1 MTLAL
6 WLLALAAIA
15 LGLLG
20 LVLPLLPGSPL
31 LLAGVW
37 LAAWL
42 DDYQRVGG
50 WTVAVIAVLAL
61 AAWAIDYLAAVV
73 GVKKVGASKQAML
86 GAGLGVLAGFVLG
99 PVGLVLGPVVG
110 ATLGE
115 YLARKDEVQAGKV
128 GLAAGI
134 AFVVAMA
141 LKFGLGLGMVA
152 LFAFAYFF

>member
-1 MTLAL
+1 MDVMLWILAL
-6 WLLALAAIA
+6 GAML

-31 LLAGVW
+31 LLGGAW

-50 WTVAVIAVLAL
+50 WTIGLIAVLAL
-61 AAWAIDYLAAVV
+61 LAWVVDYVAAIV

-86 GAGLGVLAGFVLG
+86 GAGLGALLG
-99 PVGLVLGPVVG
+99 LPLGLIGLILGPVVG
-110 ATLGE
+110 AMLGE
-115 YLARKDEVQAGKV
+115 YLARKDEVQAGKA
-128 GLAAGI
+128 GLAAGL

-141 LKFGLGLGMVA
+141 LKLGLGIAIVA
-152 LFAFAYFF
+152 VFAFAYFV